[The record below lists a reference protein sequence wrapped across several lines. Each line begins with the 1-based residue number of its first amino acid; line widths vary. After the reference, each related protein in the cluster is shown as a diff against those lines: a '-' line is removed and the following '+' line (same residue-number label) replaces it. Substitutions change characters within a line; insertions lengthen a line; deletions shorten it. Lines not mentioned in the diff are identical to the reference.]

1 MARIVRES
9 GSKNVRKFNNFTTSS
24 IVASVVNII
33 IGILIFAFS
42 EQIGTLIGYIAGLI
56 FIYTGILAIYKFI
69 KRDGAKLYSLNII
82 FGILSII
89 LGVVIIFV
97 PTSVISYINII
108 FGIFLIIL
116 GGNKVTYGVWFKIGN
131 DASWSITLV
140 SGIMLIL
147 FGVLLIANPFESFM
161 TATKLVGVFL
171 ILYSVLDMTT
181 SIMLRRRSEDI
192 VDIFW

>member
-1 MARIVRES
+1 M
-9 GSKNVRKFNNFTTSS
+9 NVLVF
-24 IVASVVNII
+24 I
-33 IGILIFAFS
+33 FS

-82 FGILSII
+82 FGILSVI

-116 GGNKVTYGVWFKIGN
+116 GGNKVTYGIWFKIGD

-147 FGVLLIANPFESFM
+147 FGVLLIANPFESFL
-161 TATKLVGVFL
+161 TA
-171 ILYSVLDMTT
+171 LDITT
-181 SIMLRRRSEDI
+181 SIMLRRRSDEI
-192 VDIFW
+192 VKIFW

>member
-1 MARIVRES
+1 MARIIRES
-9 GSKNVRKFNNFTTSS
+9 GSKNIRKFNNFTTSS

-33 IGILIFAFS
+33 IGVLVFIFS
-42 EQIGTLIGYIAGLI
+42 EQIGTLIGYIGGLI

-82 FGILSII
+82 FGILSVI

-116 GGNKVTYGVWFKIGN
+116 GGNKVTYGIWFKIGD

-171 ILYSVLDMTT
+171 ILYSVLDITT
-181 SIMLRRRSEDI
+181 AIMLRRRSEDI
-192 VDIFW
+192 VKIFW

>member
-1 MARIVRES
+1 MARIIRES
-9 GSKNVRKFNNFTTSS
+9 GSKNIRKFNNFTTSS

-33 IGILIFAFS
+33 IGVLVFIFS

-82 FGILSII
+82 FGILSVI

-116 GGNKVTYGVWFKIGN
+116 GGNKVTHGIWFKIGD

-147 FGVLLIANPFESFM
+147 FGVLLIANPFESFL
-161 TATKLVGVFL
+161 TATKLVGIFL
-171 ILYSVLDMTT
+171 ILYNVLDITT
-181 SIMLRRRSEDI
+181 SIMLRKRSDEI
-192 VDIFW
+192 VKIFW

>member
-1 MARIVRES
+1 MARIIRES
-9 GSKNVRKFNNFTTSS
+9 GSKNIRKFNNFTTSS

-33 IGILIFAFS
+33 IGVLVFIFS

-82 FGILSII
+82 FGILSVI

-116 GGNKVTYGVWFKIGN
+116 GGNKVTYGIWFKIGD

-171 ILYSVLDMTT
+171 ILYSVLDITT
-181 SIMLRRRSEDI
+181 SIMLRRRSDEI
-192 VDIFW
+192 VKIFW

>member
-1 MARIVRES
+1 MARIIRES
-9 GSKNVRKFNNFTTSS
+9 GSKNIRKFNNFTTSS

-33 IGILIFAFS
+33 IGVLVFIFS

-82 FGILSII
+82 FGILSVI

-116 GGNKVTYGVWFKIGN
+116 GGNKVTYGIWFKIGD

-147 FGVLLIANPFESFM
+147 FGVLLIANPFESFL
-161 TATKLVGVFL
+161 TATKLVGIFL
-171 ILYSVLDMTT
+171 ILYNVLDITT
-181 SIMLRRRSEDI
+181 SIMLRKRSDEI
-192 VDIFW
+192 VKIFW